1 MNPRTLLLA
10 GIAICAFLPF
20 GAQAHQA
27 VFVHPSQHDVTTIT
41 DVELSQGFYGEL
53 TDAPHTYTFTLEE
66 PTTVFTEILVPDI
79 DGATNDKSGLILES
93 LPDDAGVREVK
104 RLPAKEAAW
113 ESFYEWFAGD
123 SYRRG
128 PSYYDSLEPGT
139 YLIEVSTPINHG
151 KYVLV
156 VGKRED
162 SKGYVATIKDI
173 AEVKAFFGKSKVSIL
188 QSPLVSVPLV
198 LLIVLLYF
206 VFQIVRRR
214 TKRLM

>member
-1 MNPRTLLLA
+1 MFALVPLSVN
-10 GIAICAFLPF
+10 
-20 GAQAHQA
+20 AHQA
-27 VFVHPSQHDVTTIT
+27 TFVNPSQHDVITIT

-53 TDAPHTYTFTLEE
+53 SDAPHTYTFTLEE

-79 DGATNDKSGLILES
+79 DSATNDKSGLILES
-93 LPDDAGVREVK
+93 LTDDAGVREVK
-104 RLPAKEAAW
+104 RLPAKEATW

-173 AEVKAFFGKSKVSIL
+173 AQVKEFFGKSKMAIL

-198 LLIVLLYF
+198 ILLVLMYVIFRL
-206 VFQIVRRR
+206 VRRN
-214 TKRLM
+214 TKRTE